1 MRVDMYISAPV
12 AGVVDEAMDRWPI
25 FSARRD
31 DSTWLQ
37 LLYGLGFG
45 RKINYDKYEFFF
57 VQHQHVPGSPPLF
70 VLYGV
75 KRGKKKDGATTADVD
90 YFLSCETKRIAA
102 VNVTS
107 DILQGLQRSEYF
119 RLNLDKWAQ
128 ISVNVILSSYNLR
141 PNEMAKD
148 VSTVILE
155 NADEKV
161 TEIMVQRLAHKF
173 WEDKDGMFDYKAEF
187 DKNAEYKRMYED
199 ILDAKSLSKGLKN
212 RLSDMMEVRSK
223 EDEAKIAR
231 LEKEIGDKNSEI
243 TRLNGIATTLDAGA
257 ELLKLSNEFE
267 AKKRELEEKVEEIN
281 RLTGEVETKNEELA
295 AKQNE
300 IKTLRGEVEA
310 KDTQLANKVKE
321 TTRLS
326 GEVET
331 KNEELAAKQNEIKT
345 LRGEVEAKDT
355 QLANK
360 VKETTRLSG
369 EVETKNEELAA
380 NQNEM
385 TALRGKVEAKKA
397 ELTSNAIKITN
408 LEQET
413 EAQKITLQARD
424 STINELN
431 GKLEEEKAKI
441 ATAERAT
448 ADAETAKTAAVNALD
463 VLRSTSTAD
472 ADKENI
478 VKLTNENN
486 TLKGKLASETERADK
501 MQEERLTFAG
511 ENDKYKEAIRKLQN
525 QIKALEGMKQRN
537 TFNSTEA
544 GSVITSA
551 NIGTPTTPTT
561 LPATTTANA
570 DTPPPPS
577 TPPDTQDTTAN
588 GAAGTTTSS
597 PTKEEKVAALVDT
610 CTDNIALATNET
622 ESTENYKTHNNTI
635 ISQLASIIQMEPSN
649 ATATFTEIN
658 NALGT
663 IPSSKDNLKRQQAD
677 QELGSD
683 QDAVKSMQYSQL
695 AATIYFQLY
704 RLKQNGTITGDRLD
718 QLMVSETPPTS
729 NLTSYLLMEDNNE
742 LNPELYNAKIEN
754 MRLLCRFLNEFGFK
768 NIGLFV
774 RVSNMLK
781 AIRTNTEVAEII
793 KHLFVVDFASMTDSE
808 LAQYIARKQIE
819 APPAMPS
826 SSTKAA
832 PRCVLA
838 SNALYV
844 PAPAYNTACAYD
856 AVEPKY
862 MPLIPANAHFATGN
876 MY

>member
-1 MRVDMYISAPV
+1 MLGIAPGLRVDMYISAPV

-281 RLTGEVETKNEELA
+281 RLT
-295 AKQNE
+295 
-300 IKTLRGEVEA
+300 
-310 KDTQLANKVKE
+310 
-321 TTRLS
+321 